1 MERITITLDD
11 DLLSEVDAISQRRG
25 YASRSEALRDMI
37 RNELAREKTAGAEPA
52 EDQICYGALS
62 YVYDHGIRDLPM
74 RLTDNHHKHHAI
86 SVATTH
92 VHLNEDNCLEVSILA
107 GTAAELQSFA
117 DSVTSQRGVRYGSL
131 HVVPIT
137 PTQER
142 HLHGHHHHD
151 HDHDH
156 GDGHRHE

>member
-37 RNELAREKTAGAEPA
+37 RNELARENAAGAAPA
-52 EDQICYGALS
+52 QDQVCYGALS

-74 RLTDNHHKHHAI
+74 RLTDNHHRHHAI

-92 VHLNEDNCLEVSILA
+92 VHLNQDNCLEVSILA

-142 HLHGHHHHD
+142 HLTPHSHSHVHDDGHHHH
-151 HDHDH
+151 
-156 GDGHRHE
+156 E